1 MKNWETLEPDKYN
14 LLTKNFSP
22 GRGGESIKFI
32 TLHHMA
38 MVGGV
43 DECVR
48 VWSQRP
54 ASTHYC
60 IGPTGEIG
68 QAVNDWDTAWANA
81 NLLSNQRSIAI
92 EHSNSAGASQD
103 WPIGEKTL
111 EEGAHLVAALC
122 RYYGLGRPESGK
134 NIRFHCT
141 ESGGATSCPY
151 HLRPGHKYHDSYM
164 SRAQWWYDNPAGG
177 HTQNTMV
184 SKEKKNMNEAYSRDI
199 KAQLTGSEDLGQY
212 PGWGQLGGRTIVDAL
227 GAIGEKLG
235 MDGFYDTKAGK

>member
-1 MKNWETLEPDKYN
+1 MHFLYPHQPRWGLCIERNVPVKNWETLEPDKYN

-54 ASTHYC
+54 ASAHYC

-103 WPIGEKTL
+103 WPIGRKPSKKERTL
-111 EEGAHLVAALC
+111 
-122 RYYGLGRPESGK
+122 
-134 NIRFHCT
+134 
-141 ESGGATSCPY
+141 
-151 HLRPGHKYHDSYM
+151 
-164 SRAQWWYDNPAGG
+164 
-177 HTQNTMV
+177 
-184 SKEKKNMNEAYSRDI
+184 
-199 KAQLTGSEDLGQY
+199 
-212 PGWGQLGGRTIVDAL
+212 
-227 GAIGEKLG
+227 
-235 MDGFYDTKAGK
+235 